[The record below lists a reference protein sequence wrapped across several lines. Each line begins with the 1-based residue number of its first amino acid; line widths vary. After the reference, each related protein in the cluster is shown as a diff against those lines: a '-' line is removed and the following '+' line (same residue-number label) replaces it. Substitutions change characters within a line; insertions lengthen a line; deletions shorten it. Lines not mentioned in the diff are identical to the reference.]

1 MAVEEKEARLTR
13 GGRAVVPEPQGG
25 GRASG
30 WGDVMRSEAGR
41 AKEGRATHR
50 RPPAA
55 HGLGARRL
63 FPHLVGFPLFVHAE
77 GEAALAWLGV
87 GLGSGLG

>member
-1 MAVEEKEARLTR
+1 M
-13 GGRAVVPEPQGG
+13 VPEPQRG

-30 WGDVMRSEAGR
+30 CGDVMRSEAGR